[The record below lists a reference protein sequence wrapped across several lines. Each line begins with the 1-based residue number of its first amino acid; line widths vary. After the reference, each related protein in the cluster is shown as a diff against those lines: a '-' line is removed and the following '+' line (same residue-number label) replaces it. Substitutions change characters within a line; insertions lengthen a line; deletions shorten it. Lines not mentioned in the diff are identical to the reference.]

1 MLTPTKRS
9 AYIGILTALCFV
21 FTAFVSIPSLSGGH
35 TNLSDAVIFI
45 AAYALGPISA
55 LVVGG
60 VGTFFADFFFYPTTM
75 FISLIIHGFEG
86 FMLGFLFKAVRGKK
100 HELVFDC
107 VCMVTAGLFMM
118 LGFFIAKTFIYG
130 NLETALISL
139 YRNALQVLISV
150 VMAII
155 VIPYLPKTEKEKN
168 RDEEPVE
175 DVAATEEGA
184 RDENVPDEKA
194 EADETAEDKDNKETE
209 E

>member
-1 MLTPTKRS
+1 MLTPTKRI

-168 RDEEPVE
+168 GNEEPVE
-175 DVAATEEGA
+175 DAATTA
-184 RDENVPDEKA
+184 PDENVTDEKA
-194 EADETAEDKDNKETE
+194 EDEDNKETE